1 MTPEKALKCWES
13 AAELANSLIAKGH
26 VDADNEA
33 YDGVRA
39 LYQALYGLPV
49 TGYSCPTI
57 REIERQ
63 ADMVMLEMSK

>member
-1 MTPEKALKCWES
+1 MTPEKALQYWEPEP
-13 AAELANSLIAKGH
+13 ELATSLITKGH

-49 TGYSCPTI
+49 TGYSCPAI

-63 ADMVMLEMSK
+63 TSMILEEQ